1 MTLLKHLLQK
11 HNVRIKREVRNILMT
26 LLDGSQVSHCCPLGY
41 LFYNYSIPTT
51 VLAPGHLSVADKT
64 NLFKSLQVVDSNK
77 PAKLHQQAKGL
88 KVWTLKEEI
97 NRIYDGVEAE
107 TRKSQASFQIFQV

>member
-1 MTLLKHLLQK
+1 
-11 HNVRIKREVRNILMT
+11 MT

-51 VLAPGHLSVADKT
+51 VLSPGHLSVTVADKT
-64 NLFKSLQVVDSNK
+64 NLFKSLQVVNSNK
-77 PAKLHQQAKGL
+77 PAKLQQQAKSL
-88 KVWTLKEEI
+88 KVWTLKEEF